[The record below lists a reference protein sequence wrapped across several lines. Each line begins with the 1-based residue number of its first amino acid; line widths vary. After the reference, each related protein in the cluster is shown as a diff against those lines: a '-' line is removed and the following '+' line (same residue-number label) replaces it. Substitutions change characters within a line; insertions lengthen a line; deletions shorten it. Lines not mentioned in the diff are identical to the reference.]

1 MGTTFLVSMVAGVLT
16 DIVGLQTTTFLG
28 GAIACAGFI
37 LSSFAADEI
46 YILYITY
53 GVMTGLGGALA
64 YTPSLTILGHYF
76 KKYMGIVNGVVTAGS
91 SVFTIVMPIVI
102 EFFLKRTGLQWTLR
116 VLGFIAAGIV
126 GCALL
131 FKPAAG
137 RKKRSSN
144 KGLKFKDAFNVEIWR
159 NPK

>member
-1 MGTTFLVSMVAGVLT
+1 MGTTFLVSMVSGVLT

-28 GAIACAGFI
+28 GAIACVGFI
-37 LSSFAADEI
+37 LSSFATDEI
-46 YILYITY
+46 YVLYFTY

-91 SVFTIVMPIVI
+91 SVFTIVMPVVM
-102 EFFLKRTGLQWTLR
+102 EFFLQRTGLKWTLR
-116 VLGFIAAGIV
+116 VLGMIAAGII
-126 GCALL
+126 GCAFL
-131 FKPAAG
+131 FKPVVG
-137 RKKRSSN
+137 RKRRS
-144 KGLKFKDAFNVEIWR
+144 KAVKFGEAFNVDIWK

>member
-1 MGTTFLVSMVAGVLT
+1 MGTTFLVSMVSGVLT
-16 DIVGLQTTTFLG
+16 DIVGLQATTLIG

-46 YILYITY
+46 YVLYFTY

-91 SVFTIVMPIVI
+91 SVFTIVMPVVI
-102 EFFLKRTGLQWTLR
+102 EFFLRRTGLEWTLR
-116 VLGFIAAGIV
+116 MLGVLAAGIM
-126 GCALL
+126 GCSFL
-131 FKPAAG
+131 FKPVAG
-137 RKKRSSN
+137 KKKRSKSV
-144 KGLKFKDAFNVEIWR
+144 KFEDAFNVEIWR